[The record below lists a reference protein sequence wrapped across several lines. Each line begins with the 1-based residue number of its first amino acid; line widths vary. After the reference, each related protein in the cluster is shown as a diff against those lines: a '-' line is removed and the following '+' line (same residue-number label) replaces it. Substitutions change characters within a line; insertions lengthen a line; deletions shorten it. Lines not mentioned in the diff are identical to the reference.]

1 MTLVGW
7 LRRLTSNLAA
17 QDLCVLAYFLY
28 QLVLLLRLA
37 DSPDARAA
45 RPPLLGLTALAL
57 ATVTL
62 VRGELVPAGRLRALL
77 YRVCMVFSVVGCYLA
92 MRPYLLARRAVLLDE
107 RLLRLDQLLFGQTPA
122 VAWERFATPVVV
134 EWFAFFYFSYYALHV
149 LNVLGSALFDEGER
163 MAELLFAAM
172 AVACLG
178 YVGYTLVPGIGP
190 HATLQ
195 FAQPLR
201 GYYFFGLVQGTVDAA
216 GAQLDIFP
224 SLHTAFPSLF
234 ALHALRH
241 RDRAPFRYLWPVSV
255 LFAVNIVIATMF
267 LRWHYAVDVVVG
279 FALAVC
285 AHRAAIAIVRRES
298 RREHSGRQPVFEV
311 LWPPRGPAAAA
322 PPTA

>member
-1 MTLVGW
+1 MSLVGW
-7 LRRLTSNLAA
+7 LRRLTSNLSA
-17 QDLCVLAYFLY
+17 QDVCVLTYFLY

-45 RPPLLGLTALAL
+45 RPPLLALTALAFL
-57 ATVTL
+57 TVTL
-62 VRGELVPAGRLRALL
+62 VRGDLVPAGRVRALL
-77 YRVCMVFSVVGCYLA
+77 YRICMVFSVVGCYLA
-92 MRPYLLARRAVLLDE
+92 MRPYLQARHAPLLDE
-107 RLLRLDQLLFGQTPA
+107 RLLRLDLLLFGQTPA
-122 VAWERFATPVVV
+122 VAWERFASPAVV

-190 HATLQ
+190 HATLT

-201 GYYFFGLVQGTVDAA
+201 GYYFFGLVQGTVAAA

-241 RDRAPFRYLWPVSV
+241 RGCAPFRYLWPLSV

-279 FALAVC
+279 FALAVA
-285 AHRAAIAIVRRES
+285 AHRAAIAVVRREAS
-298 RREHSGRQPVFEV
+298 REQRGRQPVFEV